1 MANKTGTMERQRS
14 KFIYE
19 FLPYNTFN
27 HAHNSLSGQIRY
39 VKPHKNDHGELIDDP
54 NNEETGLPKNY
65 VVSRIHRKISKW
77 HNADALRDYLDVDE
91 SETDSIIFVNPGGA
105 SYTLFPRTFEC
116 NACDSIRSF
125 GKEEMEAIT
134 SDATDEE
141 LVCENCGRR
150 FTDRDQLSLVGVCEC
165 GGLTGLYIEDH
176 CGAGMALDRTSSQMA
191 NWEWKCAD
199 RACNHSLNFFAR
211 QPFCPNSADCGNE
224 NMDIMNHMSSHT
236 YYPQVE
242 TLINT
247 RPKLDNIYR
256 RSTYRARIASDYLIR
271 GLDFGN
277 PTDDEVEDRAADHLG
292 GWKAYGKAT
301 PSEREDAKELAYDEL
316 TEDVSDHRTATEG
329 WLEDEF
335 EDDDAISESEL
346 AEELYEFLSIVPD
359 ADEYTPAGGLESRS
373 YQEMVD
379 AEAENTH
386 LSLPVVKEYNERR
399 RSLNLSEVRLLKDF
413 PITTVSYGYTRM
425 RPSPRDADD
434 LAPGESNAQADRD
447 AGDSE
452 GDDGDGE
459 SERDIELNLFM
470 QRDDDGYSRPHMFT
484 QQHNAEAVLIRLD
497 KLAVLEWLETNG
509 VIDAADLPDLD
520 DTEDVRR
527 WFLSNIITP
536 GRYEDLPIN
545 TPHGSRSNISR
556 HCFTLLNTTA
566 HLFINS
572 ISALAGHQ
580 RESLKERLMPHT
592 MSFVVYKSP
601 DADFALGTIWTL
613 FEEQFKE
620 FVEHLHDLNDC
631 SYDPV
636 CLHDENGACEDCL
649 YLPAF
654 ATENTNHNLGR
665 ATFYGGPFDNH
676 DTDEASAPFDDLT
689 GFADLTTTA
698 DRAAQE
704 TDE

>member
-1 MANKTGTMERQRS
+1 MSNKTGTMDRQRS

-27 HAHNSLSGQIRY
+27 HSNNSLSGQIRFI
-39 VKPHKNDHGELIDDP
+39 KPHKDDHGDLIDDP

-77 HNADALRDYLDVDE
+77 NNADTVRDSLDISED
-91 SETDSIIFVNPGGA
+91 ETDTIIFVNPGGA
-105 SYTLFPRTFEC
+105 SYSIYPRTFEC
-116 NACDSIRSF
+116 NGCGSIRSF
-125 GKEEMEAIT
+125 RKDEMEAIR
-134 SDATDEE
+134 AYNIDEK
-141 LVCENCGRR
+141 LVCPNCNRR
-150 FTDRDQLSLVGVCEC
+150 YTDRDQLSLVGICEC
-165 GGLTGLYIEDH
+165 GGISGLYIEKH
-176 CGAGMALDRTSSQMA
+176 CGVGMKLDRTSSQMGNWQWECA
-191 NWEWKCAD
+191 NRECD
-199 RACNHSLNFFAR
+199 HSLNFFAR
-211 QPFCPNSADCGNE
+211 QPYCPNSDDCGNE

-256 RSTYRARIASDYLIR
+256 RSTYRAHIASDYLIR

-277 PTDDEVEDRAADHLG
+277 PTDDEIQDRAAEHLG
-292 GWKAYGKAT
+292 GWDQYGKASS
-301 PSEREDAKELAYDEL
+301 SEREDARELAREEL
-316 TEDVSDHRTATEG
+316 TADVTEHRDETEE
-329 WLEDEF
+329 WLEDTF
-335 EDDDAISESEL
+335 EDDDAISQTEL
-346 AEELYEFLSIVPD
+346 AEELYEFLSIVPE
-359 ADEYTPAGGLESRS
+359 ADEYTPADGLESIS

-379 AEAENTH
+379 DDANNTH
-386 LSLPVVKEYNERR
+386 LSLPVVKEYNDRR
-399 RSLNLSEVRLLKDF
+399 RDLNLSEVRLLKDF

-425 RPSPRDADD
+425 RPAPRDADD
-434 LAPGESNAQADRD
+434 LVPGESNAQSDRD
-447 AGDSE
+447 SR
-452 GDDGDGE
+452 DGE
-459 SERDIELNLFM
+459 NDSGNEDGEGERDIELNLFR
-470 QRDDDGYSRPHMFT
+470 QKDDDGYYRPYMYT

-497 KLAVLEWLETNG
+497 KLAVFDWLEANG
-509 VIDAADLPDLD
+509 VIDAADAPDYD
-520 DTEDVRR
+520 DTEEVRR
-527 WFLSNIITP
+527 WFLRNVITP
-536 GRYEDLPIN
+536 GRYEDLPDDASDR
-545 TPHGSRSNISR
+545 SREKISR
-556 HCFTLLNTTA
+556 HCYTLLNTTA

-620 FVEHLHDLNDC
+620 FVQHFDELNDC

-665 ATFYGGPFDNH
+665 ATFYGGPFDEYNSH
-676 DTDEASAPFDDLT
+676 DLVSPSNDLT
-689 GFADLTTTA
+689 GFTELTTTQ

-704 TDE
+704 